1 MPITRRSSLLGLLGV
16 LGPFP
21 AAARTADAAMDYEAA
36 TGGRV
41 GVYAE
46 NVGSGATLSWRADER
61 FVMCSTFKASLAA
74 LVLQRVDHGM
84 ERLDQSIAFS
94 AADIPD
100 WHAPVAQANLAR
112 GSMSVGEMCQAAVQ
126 QSDNTCASL
135 LLSRMGGPAAL
146 TAFWRACGDPVSR
159 LDDPEPRLNRTPPGS
174 DRDTTTPRAM
184 AENFRRFVLGDVL
197 TPPSRTRLRTW
208 LVGSVTGFNRLRAG
222 LPAGWVVG
230 DKTGNNGKDAA
241 GDIAIAWPSPTG
253 PRSIGPI
260 LICAYTRGGRPD
272 DQQLRALFSAISRA
286 AALRLA

>member
-1 MPITRRSSLLGLLGV
+1 MPITRRSSLLGFLGA
-16 LGPFP
+16 LSPFP
-21 AAARTADAAMDYEAA
+21 AAARTADAAEDYEAV
-36 TGGRV
+36 TGGHV
-41 GVYAE
+41 GIYAE
-46 NVGSGATLSWRADER
+46 NVRSGTTLSWRADER

-74 LVLQRVDHGM
+74 MVLQRVDRGVEH
-84 ERLDQSIAFS
+84 LDQPIAFS

-100 WHAPVAQANLAR
+100 WQAPVAKANLAR

-135 LLSRMGGPAAL
+135 LLSRVGGPAAL

-159 LDDPEPRLNRTPPGS
+159 LDDPEPLLNRTPRGD

-184 AENFRRFVLGDVL
+184 MGNFRRFVLGDIL
-197 TPPSRTRLRTW
+197 SSPSRLELKDW
-208 LVGSVTGFNRLRAG
+208 LIGSVTGFDRLRAG

-230 DKTGNNGKDAA
+230 DKTGNNGEDAA
-241 GDIAIAWPSPTG
+241 GDVAIAWPKPDK
-253 PRSIGPI
+253 PI

-272 DQQLRALFSAISRA
+272 ERQLRALFAAIGRT